1 MKPLPAASIQ
11 GNWATL
17 LLPINDDDS
26 INYNNLENEIDTLI
40 AMQVDGIYSNG
51 TAGEFYNQT
60 EEEFDTINSILAHKC
75 NAAGMPF
82 QIGASHPS
90 PVMARERV
98 KRAAALQPGAIQV
111 ILPDWSKPS
120 MTEAIRYLQQL
131 TEDANGIGLV
141 LYNPP
146 HAKKRLIP
154 EEFCQL
160 KEAGINLVGCKV
172 GGGDAQWY
180 AAMEKWAHDLSVFVP
195 GHHLATG
202 VSLGAHGAYSNVACL
217 NPAAAQQW
225 YELMLTD
232 LPRALNLEKW
242 IQLFMSQYIQP
253 FISTQGYSNQ
263 AADKLLA
270 AIGGWANV
278 GTRLRWPY
286 QGIDENEVARLRPIA
301 YEMMSEFFNLD
312 SSDRSRKVISRQD
325 AKPQS

>member
-1 MKPLPAASIQ
+1 MKPLEAVGIK

-17 LLPINDDDS
+17 LLPINNDDS
-26 INYNNLENEIDTLI
+26 INYDRLEDEIDTLI

-60 EEEFDTINSILAHKC
+60 EEEFDTISRILADKC

-82 QIGASHPS
+82 QLGASHTS

-120 MTEAIRYLQQL
+120 MEEAIRYLQVL
-131 TEDANGIGLV
+131 TEVAGPVGLV

-146 HAKKRLIP
+146 HAKKRLAP
-154 EEFCQL
+154 EEFYQL

-180 AAMEKWAHDLSVFVP
+180 AAMKKYAPELSVFVP

-202 VSLGAHGAYSNVACL
+202 VSLGAHGAYSNVACIH
-217 NPAAAQQW
+217 PVAAQQW
-225 YELMLTD
+225 YELMVTD
-232 LPRALNLEKW
+232 LPKALELEKS
-242 IQLFMSQYIQP
+242 IQLFMSRYIQP
-253 FISTQGYSNQ
+253 YISNKGYSNQ

-286 QGIDENEVARLRPIA
+286 QGIDESEVASLRTIA
-301 YEMMSEFFNLD
+301 YEMMPEFL
-312 SSDRSRKVISRQD
+312 SSPERSRRIEG
-325 AKPQS
+325 